1 MTRSVKTFISMPW
14 HAFDA
19 ASGAYMLHPRDLHL
33 LDPFIGVDAF
43 TMPQPYFPPHPHA
56 GMSAVTLMF
65 DDAEGGFINRDS
77 LGDKSEI
84 RPGDLHWTQAGSG
97 MMHEEIP
104 AEPGRAARG
113 LQVFVNLARAH
124 KQAPPAA
131 FHIRREAMPVLQAEG
146 LRGTVMAGELPWQ
159 GVVLRSPI
167 TQDARWL
174 TQGDMIDL
182 RIEPNA
188 SAQFDLPAAKNAF
201 FVLMQGALAV
211 DGQTLSAP
219 GALVFERDGD
229 SVILQAGTQG
239 ARGVLFAGRPIGEP
253 IFPKGPFMGNCAE
266 DIAAYATRFY
276 RGDMGSLAASF

>member
-1 MTRSVKTFISMPW
+1 MTRSIKTFIPMPW

-77 LGDKSEI
+77 LGDLSEI

-97 MMHEEIP
+97 MIHEEIP

-131 FHIRREAMPVLQAEG
+131 FHVRRETMPTLQAVG
-146 LRGTVMAGELPWQ
+146 LQGTVMAGELQWQ
-159 GVVLRSPI
+159 GAVLRSPI

-182 RIEPNA
+182 RLTAGA
-188 SAQFDLPAAKNAF
+188 SVQFEVDAAKNAF
-201 FVLMQGALAV
+201 FILMQGELAV
-211 DGQTLSAP
+211 GEQALSAP
-219 GALVFERDGD
+219 GALVFERDG
-229 SVILQAGTQG
+229 STVLLQAGPTG
-239 ARGVLFAGRPIGEP
+239 ARGVLLAGRPIGEP
-253 IFPKGPFMGNCAE
+253 IYPKGPFMGNSAQ
-266 DIAAYATRFY
+266 DIAAYATRFH

>member
-1 MTRSVKTFISMPW
+1 MTRSIKTFISMPW

-77 LGDKSEI
+77 LGDRSEI

-97 MMHEEIP
+97 MIHEEIP
-104 AEPGRAARG
+104 SEPGRAARG
-113 LQVFVNLARAH
+113 LQVFVNMARAH

-131 FHIRREAMPVLQAEG
+131 FHIRREAMPTLQAEG
-146 LRGTVMAGELPWQ
+146 MQGTVMAGELRWQ
-159 GVVLRSPI
+159 GAVLRSPI

-182 RIEPNA
+182 RLVAGARVE
-188 SAQFDLPAAKNAF
+188 FEVDAAKNAF
-201 FVLMQGALAV
+201 FVLMQGELAIE
-211 DGQTLSAP
+211 GRTLPAP
-219 GALVFERDGD
+219 GALVFEQDGNTLA
-229 SVILQAGTQG
+229 LQAGAAG
-239 ARGVLFAGRPIGEP
+239 ARGVLLAGRPIGEP
-253 IFPKGPFMGNCAE
+253 IYPKGPFMGNSAE
-266 DIAAYATRFY
+266 DIAVYATRFY